1 MQVERA
7 LKVAED
13 LIRAA
18 PVELDNAAEEL
29 ARALVHVRVSSIAV
43 EDEEDA
49 LEKRRHGALV
59 ALLVCAPLSS
69 VVIITAEIF
78 SAHVDISQRLL
89 LLDAMS
95 GILSSSFKPNH
106 SFSSAQSYLIK
117 PSFLIKPSVAR
128 KCTRSGGHA
137 LKWSRVGSSEADCKF
152 EETVHLDMP
161 FSMPS

>member
-1 MQVERA
+1 MKQHHKSHRWQHQSHLFFLEICQSPVPTSFSVAILFDCLPFVQVERA
-7 LKVAED
+7 LKVAEE

-29 ARALVHVRVSSIAV
+29 ARALIHVRVSSIAV

-69 VVIITAEIF
+69 VVIITTEIF

-95 GILSSSFKPNH
+95 GILSSSLKPNH
-106 SFSSAQSYLIK
+106 SFSSEQSYLIK
-117 PSFLIKPSVAR
+117 P
-128 KCTRSGGHA
+128 
-137 LKWSRVGSSEADCKF
+137 
-152 EETVHLDMP
+152 
-161 FSMPS
+161 

>member
-7 LKVAED
+7 LKVAEE

-29 ARALVHVRVSSIAV
+29 VRALVHVRVSSIAV

-59 ALLVCAPLSS
+59 ARLVCAPLSS
-69 VVIITAEIF
+69 VVIITTEIF
-78 SAHVDISQRLL
+78 SAHIDISQRLL

-95 GILSSSFKPNH
+95 GILSSSLKPNYAFV
-106 SFSSAQSYLIK
+106 SEQSYLIK
-117 PSFLIKPSVAR
+117 PSFLIDSKKMR
-128 KCTRSGGHA
+128 QSGGHA
-137 LKWSRVGSSEADCKF
+137 LKVELSWKFRSRFQV
-152 EETVHLDMP
+152 
-161 FSMPS
+161 